1 MSEEFKKK
9 LEECENHK
17 TELES
22 QIEELKRSPPES
34 TEQQS
39 AMTDLQAQLDKMK
52 GVSVSLCV
60 CVCFQLYGNI
70 LAIIIIFYW

>member
-9 LEECENHK
+9 LEESENQR

-34 TEQQS
+34 IEQQS

-52 GVSVSLCV
+52 GVSVSVCV
-60 CVCFQLYGNI
+60 CVFP
-70 LAIIIIFYW
+70 AVW

>member
-9 LEECENHK
+9 LEECENQK

-60 CVCFQLYGNI
+60 CVSSCMVVF
-70 LAIIIIFYW
+70 